1 MRATIAVVLGVQV
14 ALTAT
19 ASGQGSNVDPNQRYL
34 LLSTQRTAT
43 MDAELN
49 EAAAK
54 GYRVVT
60 ASPTTGS
67 EMLLFLEHL
76 ASPPDTYVYRLL
88 ATTRISTMEREL
100 NQVAIDGYRLLPQ
113 TIMLKGQAGSRLLG
127 GGERDLELVLVA
139 ERSPKT
145 DVRYEYRLLGT
156 ERTGTMQKE
165 VSDAV
170 ASGFVVVGMASRDQH
185 VVILE
190 RERREPLR

>member
-1 MRATIAVVLGVQV
+1 MRTIFALALGVTV
-14 ALTAT
+14 TVTAVSAQRSEDT
-19 ASGQGSNVDPNQRYL
+19 DQRYL

-43 MDAELN
+43 MEAELN

-60 ASPTTGS
+60 GSPTTGS
-67 EMLLFLEHL
+67 EMLLFLERV
-76 ASPPDTYVYRLL
+76 ATPPDTYVYRLL

-100 NQVAIDGYRLLPQ
+100 NQVAIDGYRLMPQ
-113 TIMLKGQAGSRLLG
+113 TIMLKGQAGSGLFG

-139 ERSPKT
+139 ERGPKAGP
-145 DVRYEYRLLGT
+145 RYEYRLLGT
-156 ERTGTMQKE
+156 ERTATMQKE

-170 ASGFVVVGMASRDQH
+170 ASGFVVVGMASRGEH

-190 RERREPLR
+190 RERR